1 MLDRCDA
8 GRRAHTRPLQASR
21 GSCENG
27 SGDSAAHHQRQ
38 DIKSADM
45 ETRILMLLLLAI
57 RSFKRILILKA
68 VAALRWISCFF
79 VAAMVTVTSRRLG
92 ATLTA
97 GARRRRTRIPSARDQ
112 SSLHRV
118 SRPCRRALTLAVC
131 TTESCHVRMRGYSTD
146 PLTDFAIRM
155 HRTRP

>member
-21 GSCENG
+21 GSCEKG

-57 RSFKRILILKA
+57 RSCKRILILKA
-68 VAALRWISCFF
+68 VAALRWISCIF
-79 VAAMVTVTSRRLG
+79 VAAMVTVKSATTRCRQVGVLEPRSQQERGDGGRAFRQLATSRRCIVSRGL
-92 ATLTA
+92 A
-97 GARRRRTRIPSARDQ
+97 GAHSHSPSAQ
-112 SSLHRV
+112 QNHAML
-118 SRPCRRALTLAVC
+118 
-131 TTESCHVRMRGYSTD
+131 G
-146 PLTDFAIRM
+146 
-155 HRTRP
+155 